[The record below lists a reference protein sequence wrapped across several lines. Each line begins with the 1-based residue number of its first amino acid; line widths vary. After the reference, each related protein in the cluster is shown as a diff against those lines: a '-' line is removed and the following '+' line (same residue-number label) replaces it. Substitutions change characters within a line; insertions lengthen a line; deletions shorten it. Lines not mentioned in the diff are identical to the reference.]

1 MLYHACPGRG
11 QLGDNMT
18 VESVP
23 GLDSPWSL
31 QQSGP
36 HSLFLNLVLSKK
48 NEDKSPKHHSAPLGS
63 LIRMRTKEHARV
75 TLRDFCQRPSPHRSP
90 RNGCA
95 QIRCHVS
102 GKQHC
107 HHDSSHAVDGRSGPA
122 SCVRLLDCIIP
133 PMAVLFGRVPFNL
146 SAKRIAGMLNCI
158 LSDSVCCVFIL
169 FHQEF
174 QALPLSHSSKMP
186 PSPGPITTH
195 PSSKRAVWEKGFPRH
210 VWVACLVPWVPHR
223 SRRPHSE
230 MLTGHTEQELLTLS
244 LPPYKLSTG
253 RWKKNLPG

>member
-1 MLYHACPGRG
+1 
-11 QLGDNMT
+11 
-18 VESVP
+18 
-23 GLDSPWSL
+23 
-31 QQSGP
+31 
-36 HSLFLNLVLSKK
+36 
-48 NEDKSPKHHSAPLGS
+48 
-63 LIRMRTKEHARV
+63 MRTKEHARA
-75 TLRDFCQRPSPHRSP
+75 TLRGFCQRPSPHRSP

-102 GKQHC
+102 GKQHR

-186 PSPGPITTH
+186 PSPGPITTR

-230 MLTGHTEQELLTLS
+230 MLTGHTEQELLTLPLPTSSALGDGKRTFLDESVVQGEAGRYPRVS
-244 LPPYKLSTG
+244 LPVCPGTPENKP
-253 RWKKNLPG
+253 KKGWQPSPQDLHGPPLPSKPFFLPLAQRLLLL